1 MTGIPAAPAVF
12 ILKTEDMKRKYTMN
26 IDKKLCARAMDK
38 AGEEPIT
45 QEEWEE
51 GTSTRVR
58 LIKDVY
64 LASILEALAGTEWTC
79 QKVRARLVLSE
90 KENLT
95 SYRYAYNLPADCA
108 KPCALTND
116 EVYLV
121 EGRTLYTNTENA
133 ILVYVSNNY
142 TGKFIFKP
150 AEAQPT
156 TEEELEA
163 GDYYIY
169 DENEDDYVRA
179 QVYAE
184 GIVYYV
190 QDPQDYEG
198 YTDFNFDPL
207 LTEYIECLI
216 AQKIVLKITGDMNK
230 YQLLYNEARLME
242 NRAVKASIAHGHNK
256 DRGNPY
262 WGDVLGLPNYG
273 GN

>member
-1 MTGIPAAPAVF
+1 
-12 ILKTEDMKRKYTMN
+12 MN
-26 IDKKLCARAMDK
+26 IDRELCARAMDK

-45 QEEWEE
+45 QAEWEE

-64 LASILEALAGTEWTC
+64 LTSILEALAGTEWTC
-79 QKVRARLVLSE
+79 QKVRARLTE
-90 KENLT
+90 AEIENL
-95 SYRYAYNLPADCA
+95 SGYSYAYNLPVDCA
-108 KPCALTND
+108 KPCALSND
-116 EVYLV
+116 DIYLV
-121 EGRTLYTNTENA
+121 EGNILYTNTKNA
-133 ILVYVSNNY
+133 ILVYITNNY
-142 TGKFIFKP
+142 TGKLMYHP
-150 AEAQPT
+150 ANPQPED
-156 TEEELEA
+156 EEDIES
-163 GDYYIY
+163 GDYYVWST
-169 DENEDDYVRA
+169 EAQDYVVA
-179 QVYAE
+179 TEYEA

-190 QDPQDYEG
+190 VDPQDYEG

-242 NRAVKASIAHGHNK
+242 NRAIKASVAHGHNK